1 MCFITQEVE
10 DITQEL
16 PDIARVLLDISPEL
30 HDVAQGVLGRSKV
43 DLLMDLGSHLEGSGH
58 RFLTKIML
66 WTVTFPYMLSEGCL
80 GAFCVGLWS
89 SRETLEPEKQCKTIV
104 LSSKIKVCLKS
115 MRSRIRRSPGS
126 FFHEFGVAL
135 GGLGGLLGILGASF
149 LEVGF

>member
-10 DITQEL
+10 YITQEL

-43 DLLMDLGSHLEGSGH
+43 DFLMDLGSHLEGSGH

-89 SRETLEPEKQCKTIV
+89 SRGTLEPEKPCKTIV
-104 LSSKIKVCLKS
+104 QS
-115 MRSRIRRSPGS
+115 
-126 FFHEFGVAL
+126 
-135 GGLGGLLGILGASF
+135 
-149 LEVGF
+149 